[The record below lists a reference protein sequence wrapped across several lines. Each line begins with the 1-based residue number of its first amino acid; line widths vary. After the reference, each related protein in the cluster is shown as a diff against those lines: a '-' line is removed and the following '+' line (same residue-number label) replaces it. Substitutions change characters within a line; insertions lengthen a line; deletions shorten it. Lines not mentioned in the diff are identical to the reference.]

1 MLKAYSMQVYEP
13 EIEFPE
19 PICNPNTVAATSVQN
34 PQSSG
39 LMGGSDKRLLENSRP
54 TSFHMPGK
62 TKISHLKQCGKK
74 GSIHKSV
81 LISKG
86 MHTTCAPIFTLI
98 HIQRKIKK

>member
-1 MLKAYSMQVYEP
+1 MAQMLKAYSMQVCGP

-34 PQSSG
+34 LQSSG

-54 TSFHMPGK
+54 VSFYMSGK

-74 GSIHKSV
+74 GPTYKSV
-81 LISKG
+81 LISKC
-86 MHTTCAPIFTLI
+86 MHITCASIFTLI
-98 HIQRKIKK
+98 YIQR